1 MLRSSLF
8 LVHLGRA
15 EAGAGAG
22 AEAAAP
28 LALVTLAL
36 AALASVSLALVAA
49 SPEREGPGAAC
60 ALPSGGGHQ
69 EHYAH
74 SSCANLF
81 HYEETHGPEAGKHDG
96 LPGGSV
102 PDGESDAV
110 AGGVMLAASPY
121 EKVAC
126 DD

>member
-15 EAGAGAG
+15 GAGAGAG
-22 AEAAAP
+22 AAAP

-36 AALASVSLALVAA
+36 ATLAFVTLALVAA
-49 SPEREGPGAAC
+49 SREREGPGAAC
-60 ALPSGGGHQ
+60 ALPSGDGHQ
-69 EHYAH
+69 VHHAQSYANPCH
-74 SSCANLF
+74 
-81 HYEETHGPEAGKHDG
+81 HEETHGPEAGKHDG
-96 LPGGSV
+96 LPGESV

-110 AGGVMLAASPY
+110 AREVMLAASPY